1 MKLEFICLAALAL
14 VSCSGQKAD
23 KEQSAAPVAQENVQE
38 EVVRNQLT
46 EQEKAD
52 GWKLLFDGKTTNG
65 WRGAHLATFPE
76 KGWKIEDGILTV
88 EASDGGESTN
98 GGDIVISTPGLFVLQ
113 FCKHLHPSCFFFLL
127 IFCAL
132 SNLNASEVSISYF
145 MRLTLPTAI

>member
-98 GGDIVISTPGLFVLQ
+98 GGDIVT
-113 FCKHLHPSCFFFLL
+113 
-127 IFCAL
+127 
-132 SNLNASEVSISYF
+132 ND
-145 MRLTLPTAI
+145 